1 YSARFAVIGWLK
13 YRFHPAATNI
23 TSLCCNPL
31 LTADST
37 VAVNKDNPADMF
49 PEKICNHLKND
60 TNEAKLVYHFAEVLG
75 NPALDDCHQSVV
87 DAMLQHYI
95 NKFKKATVDLITHKD
110 VLTSASGIHQTMK
123 DSSSKPLQPTKKPF
137 PLSQGNDTSD
147 DEEVESSCTYALS
160 PTFPQILIE
169 HDQGVPSRIT
179 ERTPLFSADDR
190 GPINSK
196 DTTQMPIEN
205 QTFAFAASGD
215 PSLEPLTSQ
224 ASASVPPGGSTTSV
238 DQTSRLS
245 HSTITSGH
253 LRIQPPSRAE
263 KQFSVANNGQNSI
276 ISLSLPLEQSI
287 AIMEQ
292 TTDVNTTRLVNPEE
306 IVSTPKRP
314 RILPKSIGSAQA
326 DLFQLLRC
334 LHLNPKRKGTKLQDQ
349 MESHL
354 KGLVK
359 IRAIGLPSPERLP
372 RPNNQRKQR
381 RLTGKQLAANSKG
394 TARSKAPSKDLTK
407 PTASGSRINDW
418 VCPTGANLDLALQVE
433 ARRLDTLAASE
444 DYASL
449 KLTQH
454 CCSALFRNLPAGAFN
469 QLDFWEKTKN
479 KPADP
484 LKNKKNI
491 ANADMI
497 ISQLP
502 KLLGRRVRARR
513 AIESSMFINT
523 DTCLDRAKAGGLIN
537 TSLTDPIIGSSFIN
551 REVLN
556 PHHSSFKV
564 VISHPLYPCLS
575 FTHEPLSQGWTRFI
589 ATLADIQSLLTKDR
603 LALTLASLEGIEGN
617 SDEALLKVHTY
628 FHDLAAAFNVRKSAN
643 PLNVNIPKDYF
654 GSHGGMAYF
663 FEYIAS
669 ALCALVSFRF
679 GAVESRKERPTI
691 LSKAT
696 YEKKPNGL
704 TKGLSCL
711 AQLLVIGPGAIF
723 SQPTARDLYPQWKT
737 SMLLEFGAIA
747 VETQTKN
754 SLEPSRPIW
763 SPFGNTRLHI
773 IKTFAQMGFGHNA
786 PIDWT
791 LLLETF
797 QENFSSPRLAHV
809 IWDDIV
815 LITDRE
821 SAGDNKI
828 EWGA

>member
-13 YRFHPAATNI
+13 YCFHPAATNI
-23 TSLCCNPL
+23 TSSCCNQL
-31 LTADST
+31 LTSDST

-49 PEKICNHLKND
+49 PEKVCNHLKNY
-60 TNEAKLVYHFAEVLG
+60 TNEAKLVYHFAKVLG
-75 NPALDDCHQSVV
+75 NPAFDDCHRSVV

-147 DEEVESSCTYALS
+147 DEEVESSCRSLPTSLLS
-160 PTFPQILIE
+160 SPQPEKEGNKASRLNGIPPKRSR
-169 HDQGVPSRIT
+169 QNPSHW
-179 ERTPLFSADDR
+179 S
-190 GPINSK
+190 
-196 DTTQMPIEN
+196 
-205 QTFAFAASGD
+205 
-215 PSLEPLTSQ
+215 PLTGKTAPQ
-224 ASASVPPGGSTTSV
+224 SV
-238 DQTSRLS
+238 
-245 HSTITSGH
+245 I
-253 LRIQPPSRAE
+253 
-263 KQFSVANNGQNSI
+263 
-276 ISLSLPLEQSI
+276 
-287 AIMEQ
+287 
-292 TTDVNTTRLVNPEE
+292 
-306 IVSTPKRP
+306 
-314 RILPKSIGSAQA
+314 
-326 DLFQLLRC
+326 
-334 LHLNPKRKGTKLQDQ
+334 RK
-349 MESHL
+349 
-354 KGLVK
+354 
-359 IRAIGLPSPERLP
+359 AP
-372 RPNNQRKQR
+372 PNNQRKQR
-381 RLTGKQLAANSKG
+381 RLTVKQLAANSKG
-394 TARSKAPSKDLTK
+394 IARSKAPSKDLTK
-407 PTASGSRINDW
+407 PTASGSRIKDW

-444 DYASL
+444 E
-449 KLTQH
+449 Q
-454 CCSALFRNLPAGAFN
+454 
-469 QLDFWEKTKN
+469 
-479 KPADP
+479 
-484 LKNKKNI
+484 KNI

-502 KLLGRRVRARR
+502 KLLGQRVRAGR

-537 TSLTDPIIGSSFIN
+537 KSPTDPIIGSSFIN

-564 VISHPLYPCLS
+564 VVSHPLYPCLS

-679 GAVESRKERPTI
+679 DAVESRKERPTI

-723 SQPTARDLYPQWKT
+723 SQPTARDLCPQWKT

-754 SLEPSRPIW
+754 FLEPSGPIW

-773 IKTFAQMGFGHNA
+773 IKTFAQMGFGHDT

-797 QENFSSPRLAHV
+797 QENFSSPRLAHI

-821 SAGDNKI
+821 SAGDDKI
-828 EWGA
+828 EWGV

>member
-13 YRFHPAATNI
+13 YCFHPAATNI
-23 TSLCCNPL
+23 TSSCCNQL
-31 LTADST
+31 LTSDST

-49 PEKICNHLKND
+49 PEKVCNHLKNY
-60 TNEAKLVYHFAEVLG
+60 TNEAKLVYHFAKVLG
-75 NPALDDCHQSVV
+75 NPAFDDCHRSVV

-179 ERTPLFSADDR
+179 ER
-190 GPINSK
+190 PINSK
-196 DTTQMPIEN
+196 DTTQMTIEN
-205 QTFAFAASGD
+205 QTVAFAASGN

-224 ASASVPPGGSTTSV
+224 ASASVPPGGSMTSV

-253 LRIQPPSRAE
+253 LCIRPPSQAE
-263 KQFSVANNGQNSI
+263 KQFSVANHGQNSI
-276 ISLSLPLEQSI
+276 ISLSLPLERSL
-287 AIMEQ
+287 AITEQ
-292 TTDVNTTRLVNPEE
+292 TTGRSLPTSLLSSPQPQKEGNKASRLNGIP
-306 IVSTPKRP
+306 PKRS
-314 RILPKSIGSAQA
+314 RQ
-326 DLFQLLRC
+326 
-334 LHLNPKRKGTKLQDQ
+334 NPSHRSPLTGKTTPQSVIRK
-349 MESHL
+349 
-354 KGLVK
+354 
-359 IRAIGLPSPERLP
+359 AP
-372 RPNNQRKQR
+372 PNNQRKQR
-381 RLTGKQLAANSKG
+381 RLTVKQLAANSKG
-394 TARSKAPSKDLTK
+394 IARSKAPSKDLTK
-407 PTASGSRINDW
+407 PTASGSRIKDW

-444 DYASL
+444 E
-449 KLTQH
+449 Q
-454 CCSALFRNLPAGAFN
+454 
-469 QLDFWEKTKN
+469 
-479 KPADP
+479 
-484 LKNKKNI
+484 KNI

-502 KLLGRRVRARR
+502 KLLGQRVRAGR

-537 TSLTDPIIGSSFIN
+537 KSPTDPIIGSSFIN

-564 VISHPLYPCLS
+564 VVSHPLYP
-575 FTHEPLSQGWTRFI
+575 
-589 ATLADIQSLLTKDR
+589 
-603 LALTLASLEGIEGN
+603 
-617 SDEALLKVHTY
+617 
-628 FHDLAAAFNVRKSAN
+628 AN

-679 GAVESRKERPTI
+679 DAVESRKERPTI

-723 SQPTARDLYPQWKT
+723 SQPTARDLCPQWKT

-754 SLEPSRPIW
+754 FLEPSGPIW

-773 IKTFAQMGFGHNA
+773 IKTFAQMGFGHDT

-821 SAGDNKI
+821 SAGDDKI
-828 EWGA
+828 EWGV

>member
-1 YSARFAVIGWLK
+1 
-13 YRFHPAATNI
+13 
-23 TSLCCNPL
+23 
-31 LTADST
+31 
-37 VAVNKDNPADMF
+37 
-49 PEKICNHLKND
+49 
-60 TNEAKLVYHFAEVLG
+60 
-75 NPALDDCHQSVV
+75 
-87 DAMLQHYI
+87 
-95 NKFKKATVDLITHKD
+95 
-110 VLTSASGIHQTMK
+110 
-123 DSSSKPLQPTKKPF
+123 
-137 PLSQGNDTSD
+137 
-147 DEEVESSCTYALS
+147 
-160 PTFPQILIE
+160 
-169 HDQGVPSRIT
+169 
-179 ERTPLFSADDR
+179 
-190 GPINSK
+190 
-196 DTTQMPIEN
+196 
-205 QTFAFAASGD
+205 
-215 PSLEPLTSQ
+215 
-224 ASASVPPGGSTTSV
+224 
-238 DQTSRLS
+238 
-245 HSTITSGH
+245 
-253 LRIQPPSRAE
+253 
-263 KQFSVANNGQNSI
+263 
-276 ISLSLPLEQSI
+276 
-287 AIMEQ
+287 
-292 TTDVNTTRLVNPEE
+292 
-306 IVSTPKRP
+306 
-314 RILPKSIGSAQA
+314 
-326 DLFQLLRC
+326 
-334 LHLNPKRKGTKLQDQ
+334 
-349 MESHL
+349 
-354 KGLVK
+354 
-359 IRAIGLPSPERLP
+359 
-372 RPNNQRKQR
+372 
-381 RLTGKQLAANSKG
+381 
-394 TARSKAPSKDLTK
+394 
-407 PTASGSRINDW
+407 
-418 VCPTGANLDLALQVE
+418 
-433 ARRLDTLAASE
+433 
-444 DYASL
+444 
-449 KLTQH
+449 
-454 CCSALFRNLPAGAFN
+454 
-469 QLDFWEKTKN
+469 
-479 KPADP
+479 
-484 LKNKKNI
+484 
-491 ANADMI
+491 MI

-502 KLLGRRVRARR
+502 KLLGQRVRAGR

-537 TSLTDPIIGSSFIN
+537 KSPTDPIIGSSFIN

-564 VISHPLYPCLS
+564 VVSHPLYPCLS

-679 GAVESRKERPTI
+679 DAVESRKERPTI

-723 SQPTARDLYPQWKT
+723 SQPTARDLCPQWKT

-754 SLEPSRPIW
+754 FLEPSGPIW

-773 IKTFAQMGFGHNA
+773 IKTFAQMGFGHDT

-821 SAGDNKI
+821 SAGDDKI
-828 EWGA
+828 EWGV

>member
-1 YSARFAVIGWLK
+1 
-13 YRFHPAATNI
+13 
-23 TSLCCNPL
+23 
-31 LTADST
+31 
-37 VAVNKDNPADMF
+37 MF
-49 PEKICNHLKND
+49 PEKVCNHLKNY
-60 TNEAKLVYHFAEVLG
+60 TNEAKLVYHFAKVLG
-75 NPALDDCHQSVV
+75 NPAFDDCHRSVV

-147 DEEVESSCTYALS
+147 DEEVESSCVPGMWSKVVEGVT
-160 PTFPQILIE
+160 I
-169 HDQGVPSRIT
+169 QGYY
-179 ERTPLFSADDR
+179 
-190 GPINSK
+190 
-196 DTTQMPIEN
+196 
-205 QTFAFAASGD
+205 
-215 PSLEPLTSQ
+215 
-224 ASASVPPGGSTTSV
+224 
-238 DQTSRLS
+238 
-245 HSTITSGH
+245 
-253 LRIQPPSRAE
+253 
-263 KQFSVANNGQNSI
+263 
-276 ISLSLPLEQSI
+276 
-287 AIMEQ
+287 
-292 TTDVNTTRLVNPEE
+292 VNTTRS
-306 IVSTPKRP
+306 VSS
-314 RILPKSIGSAQA
+314 KSEPSVSP
-326 DLFQLLRC
+326 
-334 LHLNPKRKGTKLQDQ
+334 HRKDCPQ
-349 MESHL
+349 S
-354 KGLVK
+354 V
-359 IRAIGLPSPERLP
+359 IRKAP
-372 RPNNQRKQR
+372 PNNQRKQR
-381 RLTGKQLAANSKG
+381 RLTVKQLAANSKG
-394 TARSKAPSKDLTK
+394 IARSKAPSKDLTK
-407 PTASGSRINDW
+407 PTASGSRIKDW

-444 DYASL
+444 E
-449 KLTQH
+449 Q
-454 CCSALFRNLPAGAFN
+454 
-469 QLDFWEKTKN
+469 
-479 KPADP
+479 
-484 LKNKKNI
+484 KNI

-502 KLLGRRVRARR
+502 KLLGQRVRAGR

-537 TSLTDPIIGSSFIN
+537 KSPTDPIIGSSFIN

-564 VISHPLYPCLS
+564 VVSHPLYPCLS

-617 SDEALLKVHTY
+617 SDEALLK
-628 FHDLAAAFNVRKSAN
+628 
-643 PLNVNIPKDYF
+643 DYF

-679 GAVESRKERPTI
+679 NAVESRKERPTI

-723 SQPTARDLYPQWKT
+723 SQPTARDLCPQWKT

-754 SLEPSRPIW
+754 FLEPSGPIW

-773 IKTFAQMGFGHNA
+773 IKTFAQMGFGHDT

-797 QENFSSPRLAHV
+797 PRKLLLSSFGSRYL
-809 IWDDIV
+809 
-815 LITDRE
+815 
-821 SAGDNKI
+821 G
-828 EWGA
+828 